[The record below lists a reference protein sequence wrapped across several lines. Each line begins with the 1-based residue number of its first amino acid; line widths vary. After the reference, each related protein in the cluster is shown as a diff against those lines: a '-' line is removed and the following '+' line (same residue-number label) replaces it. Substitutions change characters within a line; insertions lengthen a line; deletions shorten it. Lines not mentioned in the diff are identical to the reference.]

1 MLSHIFELFMQVPQP
16 LARTQGG
23 FGIGLSMVRSLVEM
37 HGGTVT
43 ATSPGVGRGSE
54 FVVRL
59 PLAGASGD
67 ATELPAETAPVAAR
81 GIVLVEDNDDSRLM
95 LGELLRLSG
104 HDVREAAD
112 GVQGVELILR
122 HRPDIALVDIG
133 LPGLDGY
140 QVAEKVRAEPIANS
154 IVLVALT
161 GYGQPE
167 DRRRAL
173 AAGFDAHLVKPV
185 KPQDLA
191 RVLGDIDATSA
202 AT

>member
-23 FGIGLSMVRSLVEM
+23 LGIGLSMVRSLVEM

-67 ATELPAETAPVAAR
+67 ATERPAETTPVAAR
-81 GIVLVEDNDDSRLM
+81 GIVLVEDNGDSRLM

-104 HDVREAAD
+104 HNVWEAAD
-112 GVQGVELILR
+112 GLQGMELILR
-122 HRPDIALVDIG
+122 HRPDVALVDIG

-140 QVAEKVRAEPIANS
+140 QLAEKVRAEPMANG
-154 IVLVALT
+154 IFLVALT

-185 KPQDLA
+185 KLQDLA
-191 RVLGDIDATSA
+191 RVLGDIDAASA